1 MLKISTR
8 GQYALL
14 VMTSLAEEDPE
25 KFIPLKLLSHRHNLS
40 VKYLEQIL
48 IQLGKT
54 GLVIGARGN
63 NGGYKLAKKPEEYS
77 VGEILRS
84 TEGEISVHSN
94 GDGKTVSNVGNDFFW
109 HDFDTRINEY
119 LNGMNLQFLV
129 EKNKEF
135 VGFDY
140 CI

>member
-14 VMTSLAEEDPE
+14 IMTSLAEQDPE
-25 KFIPLKLLSHRHNLS
+25 KFTPLKILSHRHNLS
-40 VKYLEQIL
+40 SKYLEQIL
-48 IQLGKT
+48 IQLSKS
-54 GLVIGARGN
+54 GLVIGVRGS
-63 NGGYKLAKKPEEYS
+63 NGGYKLTKNSADYS

-84 TEGEISVHSN
+84 TEGEISVHSA

-109 HDFDTRINEY
+109 HDFDTKVNNY
-119 LNGMNLQFLV
+119 LDNMTLQFLV

-140 CI
+140 FI

>member
-14 VMTSLAEEDPE
+14 IMTSLAEQDPE
-25 KFIPLKLLSHRHNLS
+25 KFIPLKILSHRHNLS
-40 VKYLEQIL
+40 AKYLEQIL
-48 IQLGKT
+48 IQLGKS
-54 GLVIGARGN
+54 GLVVGVRGS
-63 NGGYKLAKKPEEYS
+63 NGGYKLAKNSADYS

-109 HDFDTRINEY
+109 NDFDTKINNY
-119 LNGMNLQFLV
+119 LDNMTLQTLV

>member
-14 VMTSLAEEDPE
+14 IMTSLAEQDPE
-25 KFIPLKLLSHRHNLS
+25 KFIPLKILSHRHNLS
-40 VKYLEQIL
+40 AKYLEQIL
-48 IQLGKT
+48 IQLSKS
-54 GLVIGARGN
+54 GLVMGVRGS
-63 NGGYKLAKKPEEYS
+63 NGGYKLTKSSSEYS

-84 TEGEISVHSN
+84 TEGEITVHSN

-109 HDFDTRINEY
+109 HDFDTKVNNY
-119 LNGMNLQFLV
+119 LDGMSLQFLV

>member
-14 VMTSLAEEDPE
+14 IMTTLAEQDPE
-25 KFIPLKLLSHRHNLS
+25 KYTPLKILSHRHNLS

-48 IQLGKT
+48 IQLSKS
-54 GLVIGARGN
+54 GLVYGLRGN
-63 NGGYKLAKKPEEYS
+63 NGGYKLLKKPSEYS

-84 TEGEISVHSN
+84 TEGEISVHST
-94 GDGKTVSNVGNDFFW
+94 GEGKTVSNVGNDFFW
-109 HDFDTRINEY
+109 NDFDTKINAY
-119 LNGMNLQFLV
+119 LDGISLQFLV

-135 VGFDY
+135 IGYDY
-140 CI
+140 FI

>member
-14 VMTSLAEEDPE
+14 IMTSLAEQDPE
-25 KFIPLKLLSHRHNLS
+25 KFIPLKILSHRHNLS

-48 IQLGKT
+48 IQMSKN
-54 GLVIGARGN
+54 GLVVGVRGS
-63 NGGYKLAKKPEEYS
+63 NGGYKLTKKSEEYS

-84 TEGEISVHSN
+84 TEGEISAHSK

-109 HDFDTRINEY
+109 NEFDTMINGY
-119 LNGMNLQFLV
+119 LDGMSLQFLV

-135 VGFDY
+135 VGYDY
-140 CI
+140 YI

>member
-14 VMTSLAEEDPE
+14 IMTSLAEQDPE
-25 KFIPLKLLSHRHNLS
+25 KFTPLKILSHRHNLS
-40 VKYLEQIL
+40 TKYLEQIL
-48 IQLGKT
+48 IQLGKS
-54 GLVIGARGN
+54 GLVIGVRGS
-63 NGGYKLAKKPEEYS
+63 NGGYKLAKNSADYS

-109 HDFDTRINEY
+109 HDFDTKINNY
-119 LNGMNLQFLV
+119 LDNMTLQTLV

>member
-14 VMTSLAEEDPE
+14 IMTSLAEQDPE
-25 KFIPLKLLSHRHNLS
+25 KFIPLKILSHRHNLS
-40 VKYLEQIL
+40 AKYLEQIL
-48 IQLGKT
+48 IQLGKS
-54 GLVIGARGN
+54 GLVVGVRGS
-63 NGGYKLAKKPEEYS
+63 NGGYKLAKNSADYS

-109 HDFDTRINEY
+109 NDFDTKINNY
-119 LNGMNLQFLV
+119 LDSMTLQTLV

>member
-14 VMTSLAEEDPE
+14 IMTSLAEQDPE
-25 KFIPLKLLSHRHNLS
+25 KFIPLKILSHRHNLS
-40 VKYLEQIL
+40 TKYLEQIL
-48 IQLGKT
+48 IQLGKS
-54 GLVIGARGN
+54 GLVIGVRGS
-63 NGGYKLAKKPEEYS
+63 NGGYKLAKKSADYS

-94 GDGKTVSNVGNDFFW
+94 GDGRTVSNVGNDFFW
-109 HDFDTRINEY
+109 NDFDAKVNSY
-119 LNGMNLQFLV
+119 LDNMSLQFLV

>member
-14 VMTSLAEEDPE
+14 IMTSLAEQDPE
-25 KFIPLKLLSHRHNLS
+25 KFIPLKILSHRHNLS
-40 VKYLEQIL
+40 TKYLEQIL
-48 IQLGKT
+48 IQLSKS
-54 GLVIGARGN
+54 GLVMGVRGS
-63 NGGYKLAKKPEEYS
+63 NGGYKLTKSSAEYS

-84 TEGEISVHSN
+84 TEGEITVHSN

-109 HDFDTRINEY
+109 QDFDAKVNNY
-119 LNGMNLQFLV
+119 LDSMSLQFLV